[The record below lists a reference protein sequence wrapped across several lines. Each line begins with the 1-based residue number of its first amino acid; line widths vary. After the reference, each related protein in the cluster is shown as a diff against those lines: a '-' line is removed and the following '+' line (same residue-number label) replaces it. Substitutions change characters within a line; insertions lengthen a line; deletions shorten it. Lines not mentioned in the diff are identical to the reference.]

1 MFQDSVIITETDGTN
16 INLPIED
23 NSVIKL
29 YADENLSNGSF
40 DVLIQRRSPF
50 KIGSKIKLSRNDD
63 AGNILEFNGIITGDF
78 SDRKVKGQDNWYMHS
93 STWHERAWLLDGLI
107 VPKLQ
112 FTQPLDGSV
121 RYANL
126 KEYIDRL
133 LTVCELRTSS
143 DLQFPESL
151 IYASG
156 YTDEALELLEATT
169 KVPELSI
176 PERTTLRDAI
186 NLVLKVINARVVLT
200 DSNQIDLF
208 LYNKTEG
215 EFELFPNQIETE
227 SLEKNADYFGSG
239 IEVSGQNMVLDNELS
254 GLTQTGGGNFRFFKD
269 ELLIFSENGAL
280 VRTENKIY
288 RIVSITY
295 RSRVSG
301 KEATINYGE
310 GIFETTEYLR
320 QAFDS
325 TTSQLPNRWSKQ
337 DSLRYDFGTNQIQN
351 LGQEVI
357 RGNGNNAWGVLYN
370 TAIWKRHFQN
380 SKIGFTVTENG
391 DGANLEDY
399 DVLVS
404 YIGILD
410 NYRTRTYKY
419 DSEENDIFY
428 ITNVSQGESFNDYYK
443 YQRNLFGLAQR
454 VNNSDIQIRTNI
466 YFDLSRIA
474 NLLTFEKNLQ
484 AKIVSIEIAN
494 LKDRTEVVY
503 QFTKRFNRI
512 QQDTL
517 LNQQERLDDIDIR
530 NKTILRTDI
539 YEEFIEFSFD
549 EKLDLNPKL
558 TTLGQTALMAKFRND
573 NTDYQIQ
580 NGLMF
585 SNDFDNDILIDVTS
599 VGGTGKMEFI
609 FQFNDPRNAGNRTIN
624 RIIDGNRRLAEQG
637 VPYTKLDG
645 TLDTFGIYYGISTQE
660 TADTNAL
667 SLRLP
672 AVITEEDVDLSRA
685 LIQLGEINETPSQE
699 RTFELSS
706 TNFIENRSFSFIYS
720 NQENETEAY
729 AIQLEGGNLIE
740 FNIPFLGSELNW
752 IDPPDNPLLRVL
764 FAKCT
769 RLRCLLTV
777 TLVDGRARTFTS
789 EELTTN
795 DFELRS
801 DAFENINKTFDRI
814 GRSIDLSSFGNIPNE
829 FLRNVQT
836 VQYKF
841 IYIFESNSSG
851 AGTAPRY
858 NFTINTENG
867 VNIKVETFGSATND
881 EVNALVDSNEA
892 YGLNFI
898 MHGIPEVSET
908 RGEIIIGDLFYELNS
923 LVSNE
928 ASPLLGYYVPSGV
941 ATDDRKLL
949 FDPDNTQSLNSK
961 DITLVKRTPN
971 ENIEDRK
978 ILFDNLGQQY
988 PNKGI
993 AIATLS
999 GQRILAIINPSRLE
1013 GEQIAENEINLS
1025 NKAFLP
1031 NRTRG

>member
-40 DVLIQRRSPF
+40 DVLIPRRSPF
-50 KIGSKIKLSRNDD
+50 KIGSKIKLSRTDD

-133 LTVCELRTSS
+133 LTVCELRTAS

-151 IYASG
+151 IYADG

-200 DSNQIDLF
+200 ESNQIDLF

-310 GIFETTEYLR
+310 GIFETTEYQR
-320 QAFDS
+320 QALDP
-325 TTSQLPNRWSKQ
+325 TTSQLPDRWSKQ
-337 DSLRYDFGTNQIQN
+337 DSLRYDFGSNQIQN

-357 RGNGNNAWGVLYN
+357 RGNGNSAWGVLYG

-380 SKIGFTVTENG
+380 SRIGFTVTENG

-419 DSEENDIFY
+419 DSDENDIFY

-530 NKTILRTDI
+530 NKTSLRTDI

-558 TTLGQTALMAKFRND
+558 TPLGQTALLAKFRND

-624 RIIDGNRRLAEQG
+624 TIIDGNRRLAEQG

-645 TLDTFGIYYGISTQE
+645 TLDTFGIYYGVSTQE
-660 TADTNAL
+660 TADINAL

-685 LIQLGEINETPSQE
+685 LIQLGEINETPAQE

-740 FNIPFLGSELNW
+740 FNIPFLRAELDW
-752 IDPPDNPLLRVL
+752 IDPPDNPTLLVR

-769 RLRCLLTV
+769 NLRCLLTI
-777 TLVDGRARTFTS
+777 TLVDGRVRTFTS

-801 DAFENINKTFDRI
+801 DAFNNINKTFARI
-814 GRSIDLSSFGNIPNE
+814 GRTIDLSSFGNIPNQ
-829 FLRNVQT
+829 FLRNVQI

-851 AGTAPRY
+851 AGAAPRY
-858 NFTINTENG
+858 NFTIDTDNG
-867 VNIKVETFGSATND
+867 VNIKVATFGSATND

-923 LVSNE
+923 LVSNDV
-928 ASPLLGYYVPSGV
+928 SPLLGYYVPSGV

-961 DITLVKRTPN
+961 DITLVKITPN

-993 AIATLS
+993 AIATLP
-999 GQRILAIINPSRLE
+999 GLRILAIINPSRLE